1 MPRPYRLAVVGSRAC
16 SPAQFSTIMRH
27 LDHLDPAPSVVVT
40 GDASGV
46 DEAARFWSFTNI
58 GPPAVHNA
66 EWEEHGKKA
75 GPMRNAKVVA
85 DADRMIAFICRRPSP
100 GTEDAIRQAKDR
112 GILVNVFD
120 LTSNA

>member
-1 MPRPYRLAVVGSRAC
+1 MSKPYRLAVVGSRAC

-27 LDHLDPAPSVVVT
+27 LDHLEPTPSAIVT

-46 DEAARFWSFTNI
+46 DEAARFWSLTNI

-66 EWEEHGKKA
+66 EWDAHGKNA
-75 GPMRNAKVVA
+75 AMRNAKVVA
-85 DADRMIAFICRRPSP
+85 DADRMIAFVCQRPSS
-100 GTEDAIRQAKDR
+100 GTEDAIRQAKGR